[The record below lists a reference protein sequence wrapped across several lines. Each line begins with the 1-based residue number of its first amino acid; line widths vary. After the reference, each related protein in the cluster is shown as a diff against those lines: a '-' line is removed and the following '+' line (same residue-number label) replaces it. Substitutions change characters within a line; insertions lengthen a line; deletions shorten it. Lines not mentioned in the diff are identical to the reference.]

1 MNSPFK
7 FLRRVRIHGGE
18 CGAVARALHHEAK
31 CTFSPAVKK
40 MVFFTTNE
48 RKKMST
54 KTTLKRVALVAVS
67 ALGFGLLSIAPS
79 QANSWS
85 ATTDFLDCEVAY
97 ADTQGSATGCVGV
110 AGGRVTISNMAVTLF
125 STYGMASSTNYYIEV
140 SDGTIVSVD
149 TTDDSA
155 VDFIYGNSA
164 TDGVDWP
171 SAANGNTGADA
182 DGLILVQAGTA
193 AEAANEEEFVVT
205 RATTGSTTITLFNF
219 DASGVKDVVETQYI
233 TWIASADSGV
243 SATES
248 TLHTIASASSADCD
262 SESESLNTTSAA
274 WSAARAAT
282 AKTKMSS
289 NDTDGGVAVI
299 CVSVRD
305 GAGRPMAN
313 NVVEVT
319 ISKGNV
325 DDGASFDSTSSRVT
339 DNDVDYNETF
349 EILGD
354 ADEIGVATITVKIT
368 DRYLNEATLSGTFTF
383 WGDVAT
389 VTLTNNSYSLP
400 AASTGNVDAD
410 AIYITVKDANG
421 VQIDL
426 DEESFGIGADA
437 TDLTVDS
444 NLGTVATNAD
454 GKGEEDA
461 AATVTIADVDSDVV
475 GIADGEISVT
485 CLNGYAEEMSIKVW
499 ALNRAAT
506 AYVTSNSVTYYC
518 AGSVSTVTITPAAT
532 AVEKNGTTTLQVTAK
547 DANGYPV
554 ADGTSVS
561 LVSTNGG
568 TIAPSSKT
576 TANGTFSTPATFVAS
591 DENSKVTVTAVVGS
605 KAANAVITVGTG
617 LSTAAASADAATDA
631 ANEAIDAAN
640 AATDAANLA
649 AEAADAATVAAE
661 EARDAADA
669 ATAAVEALATE
680 VATLMAALKAQI
692 TTLANT
698 VAKIAKKV
706 KA

>member
-1 MNSPFK
+1 
-7 FLRRVRIHGGE
+7 
-18 CGAVARALHHEAK
+18 
-31 CTFSPAVKK
+31 
-40 MVFFTTNE
+40 
-48 RKKMST
+48 
-54 KTTLKRVALVAVS
+54 
-67 ALGFGLLSIAPS
+67 
-79 QANSWS
+79 
-85 ATTDFLDCEVAY
+85 
-97 ADTQGSATGCVGV
+97 
-110 AGGRVTISNMAVTLF
+110 MAVTLF
-125 STYGMASSTNYYIEV
+125 STYGMTSSTTYYIEV
-140 SDGTIVSVD
+140 TDGTIVSVN

-155 VDFIYGNSA
+155 VDFLYGSSA
-164 TDGVDWP
+164 ADGVDWP
-171 SAANGNTGADA
+171 SVADGNTGADA
-182 DGLILVQAGTA
+182 DGLIEVTAGTA

-205 RATTGSTTITLFNF
+205 RASTGTTTITLFSF

-248 TLHTIASASSADCD
+248 TLHMIAAASAADCN
-262 SESESLNTTSAA
+262 SESESLNTTTAA

-289 NDTDGGVAVI
+289 ADTDGGVAVI

-313 NVVEVT
+313 NEVEVT

-325 DDGASFDSTSSRVT
+325 DDEASYDSTSSRIT
-339 DNDVDYNETF
+339 DSDVDYNEVF

-354 ADEIGVATITVKIT
+354 ADEVGVATVTVKIT
-368 DRYLNEATLSGTFTF
+368 DRYLNEVTLSGSFTF
-383 WGDVAT
+383 WGDIAT
-389 VTLTNNSYSLP
+389 LTLTNNTYSLP
-400 AASTGNVDAD
+400 AASTSNVDAD
-410 AIYITVKDANG
+410 AIYITAKDALG
-421 VQIDL
+421 TQIDL
-426 DEESFGIGADA
+426 DEEAFGISADA
-437 TDLTVDS
+437 GDLVVDS

-454 GKGEEDA
+454 YKGEEDA
-461 AATVTIADVDSDVV
+461 AATVAIADVDSEVV

-485 CLNGYAEEMSIKVW
+485 CLNGYAETMQISAW
-499 ALNRAAT
+499 ALNRAGT
-506 AYVTSNSVTYYC
+506 AFVKSNAVTYYC
-518 AGSVSTVTITPAAT
+518 AGAVSTVTITPAAT
-532 AVEKNGTTTLQVTAK
+532 SVEKSGSTTIQVTAN

-561 LVSTNGG
+561 LVSTSGG
-568 TIAPSSKT
+568 TIAPATKT
-576 TANGTFSTPATFVAS
+576 TLNGTFSTPATFVAA
-591 DENSKVTVTAVVGS
+591 DDNSKVTVTAVVGS
-605 KAANAVITVGTG
+605 KTANAVVTVGSG
-617 LSTAAASADAATDA
+617 VSTATASADAAADA
-631 ANEAIDAAN
+631 AAEAIDAAN

-669 ATAAVEALATE
+669 ATAAVEELATQ